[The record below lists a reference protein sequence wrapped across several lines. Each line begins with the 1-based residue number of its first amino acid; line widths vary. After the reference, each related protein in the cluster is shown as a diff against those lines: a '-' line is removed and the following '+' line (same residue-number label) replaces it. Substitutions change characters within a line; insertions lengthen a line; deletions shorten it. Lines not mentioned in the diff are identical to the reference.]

1 MALPRVVLL
10 PGLARYSSALQADC
24 YWHCLGADDLV
35 QLCAQLAY
43 PDTAAICSDC
53 LYSLYGRWFV
63 VIRAE
68 CQISRFP
75 LLGAIFAIV
84 WSVYLTSGF

>member
-1 MALPRVVLL
+1 
-10 PGLARYSSALQADC
+10 
-24 YWHCLGADDLV
+24 
-35 QLCAQLAY
+35 
-43 PDTAAICSDC
+43 
-53 LYSLYGRWFV
+53 V